1 MHTPGSD
8 PDRGGGGIGAAV
20 KDVTDHAKRLVNL
33 ELELAKLEV
42 KRKAAAFA
50 VGIALLVAAAVV
62 GLFGVGFLL
71 ATLAAALATFL
82 PTWLALLLVALLL
95 LVVAGAL
102 AMVGA
107 KRLQPP
113 VPTQAIEE
121 AKRTTEALRADGARG

>member
-1 MHTPGSD
+1 MLTQGSD
-8 PDRGGGGIGAAV
+8 PGGGGIGAGV

-50 VGIALLVAAAVV
+50 VGIALLVVAVVV

-71 ATLAAALATFL
+71 ATVAAALATFL
-82 PTWLALLLVALLL
+82 PTWLALLLVAVLLL
-95 LVVAGAL
+95 LVAGVL
-102 AMVGA
+102 AIVGA

-113 VPTQAIEE
+113 VPRQAIEE